1 MAQRRPTAA
10 RLTLASSLALV
21 GLASLVPPVA
31 ANGIG
36 DLYIAGMKQVLE
48 VRVDQSRV
56 VNTVDIPPVA
66 ESMAMSP
73 DGKQLYVSSGT
84 QNVAHIDIETI
95 SAVDPVKLPSAAAGL
110 ACPRGSVLVAAMPDV
125 KQLAMVD
132 RQTGETEVSAALP
145 GAVDL
150 VAADRRETNVIA
162 AQKGASWIASLTTDT
177 GTLHTG
183 AVTGKV
189 VALAVDR
196 GKGSAWVATRNP
208 DKVWHVRLPELTVID
223 DASLPGAPVG
233 VASMAAGAIVAGQH
247 DMWLVAGEKA
257 TVWGRA
263 SGSIVAIAASDDGDV
278 LIAAESTQMEAFGA
292 DGTSERK
299 LALTSTKAPLALAV
313 VPAPSS
319 LGRFGVGTTS
329 GAGATPAPT
338 GKGTGRMPVTSSVD
352 QVGAWIRD
360 APLPGAIAT
369 GLAILGIYWLVALRA
384 TRKKERARR

>member
-1 MAQRRPTAA
+1 MPQRRPTAA
-10 RLTLASSLALV
+10 RLTLAVSLALL

-36 DLYIAGMKQVLE
+36 DLYVAGMKQVLE
-48 VRVDQSRV
+48 VRVDQSRI
-56 VNTVDIPPVA
+56 VNSVDIPPVA
-66 ESMAMSP
+66 EAMAMSP

-95 SAVDPVKLPSAAAGL
+95 SPVDPIKLPSAAAGL
-110 ACPRGSVLVAAMPDV
+110 ACPRGSVLVAAMPDS

-132 RQTGETEVSAALP
+132 RQTGEIEVSAALP

-150 VAADRRETNVIA
+150 VAADRRETTVIA
-162 AQKGASWIASLTTDT
+162 AQKGASWIAALTTDT

-196 GKGSAWVATRNP
+196 GKGSAWVATKSP
-208 DKVWHVRLPELTVID
+208 DKLWNVKLPELTVI
-223 DASLPGAPVG
+223 AEVSLPGTPVG
-233 VASMAAGAIVAGQH
+233 VASMASGPVAAGQH
-247 DMWLVAGEKA
+247 DMWLVAGEQAK
-257 TVWGRA
+257 TWGRA
-263 SGSIVAIAASDDGDV
+263 SGSIVAIAASDDGGV

-292 DGTSERK
+292 TGTSERK
-299 LALTSTKAPLALAV
+299 LPLTSTKAPLALAV

-329 GAGATPAPT
+329 GTGASPAPT
-338 GKGTGRMPVTSSVD
+338 GKGTGHMPVTSSVD
-352 QVGAWIRD
+352 QVQAWIRD

-369 GLAILGIYWLVALRA
+369 GLGILAVYWFVAFRA
-384 TRKKERARR
+384 TRKKGRARR